1 MELTSTE
8 IIELSTMKIE
18 LISNRRVC
26 LLSDLKLGNVFFQN
40 KKFSGKNGYF
50 ISYNDKLLLGYRGKF
65 SLGFP
70 NHFTTID
77 DVEIY
82 QPHIFRQLNGK
93 YKDNLVY
100 FPFYEAW
107 KEYYN
112 CIDALRNSSDK
123 RIFLHSY
130 LNNNITL

>member
-50 ISYNDKLLLGYRGKF
+50 ISYNDKLLLNYKNKF

-100 FPFYEAW
+100 FPFYETW

-112 CIDALRNSSDK
+112 YIDTFRNSSDK